1 MSSNFNS
8 QFNIDKLSAKPFDED
23 IKDGKPLNRT
33 EVHGTPFNSIG
44 KFNQIS
50 YNNNKMGNYN
60 IFGQNFKFW
69 DANFNLENKNNHIIA
84 DNYSNS
90 DNDSIG
96 SIAVSQPK
104 RDRTS
109 KDLQFPKTQ
118 LECAFCKNNKETP
131 EQYKSHVLKN
141 PEGKVSCPV
150 LRQYD
155 CPICHNGGGDYAHT
169 VRYCPIAKAGQ
180 VCSPIRNVWKNAH
193 SSDDKKRFK

>member
-1 MSSNFNS
+1 MSSTFNS
-8 QFNIDKLSAKPFDED
+8 HFNIDFLLAKSFDKD
-23 IKDGKPLNRT
+23 IKDRKEFNET
-33 EVHGTPFNSIG
+33 EVYETPFNSIG
-44 KFNQIS
+44 LFNKIS
-50 YNNNKMGNYN
+50 YDNNSNYDNQMGNYN

-69 DANFNLENKNNHIIA
+69 DANLNLENNRNNQMIV

-90 DNDSIG
+90 DDDSIG

-104 RDRTS
+104 RGGTS
-109 KDLQFPKTQ
+109 TDFQFPKTQ

-141 PEGKVSCPV
+141 PQGKVSCPV

-169 VRYCPIAKAGQ
+169 VRYCPITKANQ
-180 VCSPIRNVWKNAH
+180 MCSPIRDAWKN
-193 SSDDKKRFK
+193 

>member
-23 IKDGKPLNRT
+23 IKDGKQLNRT
-33 EVHGTPFNSIG
+33 EVYETPFNSIG
-44 KFNQIS
+44 PLNQIS
-50 YNNNKMGNYN
+50 YDNNKIGNYN

-69 DANFNLENKNNHIIA
+69 DANFNLENNNNHIIA

-104 RDRTS
+104 TDRTS

-131 EQYKSHVLKN
+131 EQYKSHTLKN
-141 PEGKVSCPV
+141 PEGKVSC
-150 LRQYD
+150 
-155 CPICHNGGGDYAHT
+155 
-169 VRYCPIAKAGQ
+169 
-180 VCSPIRNVWKNAH
+180 
-193 SSDDKKRFK
+193 